1 MSALDHAKR
10 PLPWAILS
18 GAGLIIALVIDPTAP
33 GWLFWGAVALS
44 CLGAFVATWLDH

>member
-1 MSALDHAKR
+1 MNALDHAKR

-44 CLGAFVATWLDH
+44 CLGAFVATWLDR